1 MQVSLAGLCFSVTL
15 SCIQVPCNVDRT
27 SSAVISCLNVGII
40 MFCYDLSA
48 YISVKSF
55 ILQHTDILYQSSNQT
70 YYIICSLSS
79 SEKSMCALVYGA
91 NSPVY
96 LLG

>member
-1 MQVSLAGLCFSVTL
+1 MDDDTIGQV
-15 SCIQVPCNVDRT
+15 
-27 SSAVISCLNVGII
+27 
-40 MFCYDLSA
+40 
-48 YISVKSF
+48 VKSF
-55 ILQHTDILYQSSNQT
+55 ILQHTDIFYQSSNQT

-91 NSPVY
+91 NSPAY